1 MESNYQE
8 KTITMN
14 KQTLNLKLNL
24 KLDVNKDV
32 NDKGRKLKNEARIT

>member
-1 MESNYQE
+1 
-8 KTITMN
+8 MN